1 MTFTAYI
8 ERQKS
13 LIRSR
18 HDTEEIRTVEESVSY
33 DTETL
38 LKELSSFK
46 GLNTA
51 ERQEYSKIFAYN
63 GSGQWLVTSG

>member
-18 HDTEEIRTVEESVSY
+18 RDIPPTVREERLPYEY
-33 DTETL
+33 DTEIL
-38 LKELSSFK
+38 LMELKSLK

-51 ERQEYSKIFAYN
+51 ERQRYSRRRAI
-63 GSGQWLVTSG
+63 SMSS

>member
-13 LIRSR
+13 IIRNRHEGEVFLIRK
-18 HDTEEIRTVEESVSY
+18 EEVIQLNDSEK
-33 DTETL
+33 L
-38 LKELSSFK
+38 LNELSSFK

-51 ERQEYSKIFAYN
+51 ERQNFSRV
-63 GSGQWLVTSG
+63 L

>member
-18 HDTEEIRTVEESVSY
+18 HEAEEDGVFKEENRYADTQ
-33 DTETL
+33 TL
-38 LKELSSFK
+38 FKELCSFK

-51 ERQEYSKIFAYN
+51 ERQEYLKIFAYN
-63 GSGQWLVTSG
+63 

>member
-1 MTFTAYI
+1 MSFTAYI

-18 HDTEEIRTVEESVSY
+18 HETEEMRIFVEEERGY
-33 DTETL
+33 ADTQTL
-38 LKELSSFK
+38 LEELSSLK

-51 ERQEYSKIFAYN
+51 ERQQYSKIFAFN
-63 GSGQWLVTSG
+63 

>member
-18 HDTEEIRTVEESVSY
+18 HETEVDCRFSEGEPVYADTQ
-33 DTETL
+33 TL
-38 LKELSSFK
+38 LDELSSFK

-51 ERQEYSKIFAYN
+51 ERQECSKIFALN
-63 GSGQWLVTSG
+63 